1 MYARKRIY
9 NRLKRIGRERGNALS
24 LFDFYSEVMTSEN
37 MGHMIEH
44 FQSIVDNIIEEGTAI
59 PVSEQQMVKR
69 KTLGLPDLSFDCE
82 EIKIITRGCRKAP
95 EE

>member
-9 NRLKRIGRERGNALS
+9 NRLKRIGCEQGKSFS
-24 LFDFYSEVMTSEN
+24 LFDFYSEVITSEN

-44 FQSIVDNIIEEGTAI
+44 FQSIVDSIIEEGTAI
-59 PVSEQQMVKR
+59 PVSEQQLAKR
-69 KTLGLPDLSFDCE
+69 KTLGLPDISFDNE
-82 EIKIITRGCRKAP
+82 EIKIIARGYCRTP